1 MVGKTVHSSAA
12 ESVRY
17 HEQHLSNG
25 DYHLEEGKVQGEF
38 VGALADEWSL
48 STKAIVKDDARFRA
62 FAELNLAR
70 LSGLKLGRPRRS
82 ERQAVE
88 FAYSAPK
95 SVGLA
100 AVHDARIAGEMSTA
114 VKEELKWFESF
125 ACCRDRRG
133 ELCNSEAAR
142 KTGKMLAATF
152 LHETSRAK
160 DPSLHMHVLIA
171 NVTIDPERKEPR
183 NELRRNV
190 GVGKTYFM
198 ERLVRA
204 SLDAGRPIVLVAA
217 YDEQSRVTLR
227 AEAEK
232 ATRPDVE
239 QAFREANTVAW
250 LLNKARFAPEFR
262 ESLRGA
268 DIYVDEGS
276 LLDNQT
282 MLGLANLAR
291 DIDARVIFQGDT
303 QQLQPVGRGQPLAM
317 LERELGFGMHVG
329 RINVTRRQLR
339 LEDKRLAQEL
349 SSGDAVRFSTAIEA
363 LIASGAI
370 LSGGTD
376 EAVQTILANRN
387 AQKPVDAIV
396 LLSTFR
402 EIA

>member
-1 MVGKTVHSSAA
+1 
-12 ESVRY
+12 
-17 HEQHLSNG
+17 
-25 DYHLEEGKVQGEF
+25 
-38 VGALADEWSL
+38 
-48 STKAIVKDDARFRA
+48 
-62 FAELNLAR
+62 
-70 LSGLKLGRPRRS
+70 
-82 ERQAVE
+82 
-88 FAYSAPK
+88 
-95 SVGLA
+95 
-100 AVHDARIAGEMSTA
+100 
-114 VKEELKWFESF
+114 
-125 ACCRDRRG
+125 
-133 ELCNSEAAR
+133 
-142 KTGKMLAATF
+142 
-152 LHETSRAK
+152 
-160 DPSLHMHVLIA
+160 
-171 NVTIDPERKEPR
+171 
-183 NELRRNV
+183 
-190 GVGKTYFM
+190 M

-227 AEAEK
+227 VEAEK

-250 LLNKARFAPEFR
+250 LLNKARFAPKFR
-262 ESLRGA
+262 ESLRGG

-349 SSGDAVRFSTAIEA
+349 SSGDAVRFSTATEA

-396 LLSTFR
+396 LLSTHR
-402 EIA
+402 LAERISEKLHVLTLYCRLIRNA